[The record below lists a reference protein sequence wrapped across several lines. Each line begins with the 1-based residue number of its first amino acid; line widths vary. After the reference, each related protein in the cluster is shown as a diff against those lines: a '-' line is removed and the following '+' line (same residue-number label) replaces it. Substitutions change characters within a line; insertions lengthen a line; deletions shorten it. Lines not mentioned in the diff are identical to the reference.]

1 MSSFWLSDE
10 QEAIR
15 EGVGRVMSNY
25 KDDYW
30 LKTDDTGIFPEDF
43 VRDMAAGGWL
53 GVAMPESVGGAGL
66 GLTEAAIVMQTVAQS
81 GAGFSG
87 ASSIHLNIFG
97 PMPLVKFG
105 TDAQRK
111 TLLPRIIAGEDKMCF
126 AVTEPNSGLDTSSL
140 ETKAERTNDGYMING
155 RKIWT
160 TGAQRANKILIIAR
174 TTPKDQVA
182 KPTQGLSLFYTD
194 LNRDHIDA
202 KPIPKMG
209 RRAVECNTLFI
220 DNLPVPADDLIG
232 EEGRGF
238 EYLLQGLNPERV
250 LFAVEAV
257 GLGRA
262 AIARAATYANERVVF
277 GRPIGQN
284 QGVQHPLARSWA
296 ELEAANLMAMKAA
309 ALYDA
314 GRDCGAEANAAKYL
328 GAEAGFT
335 ACENAVLAHGGLRQG
350 VLRRALFPRGHD
362 RPHRPGEPRDDPQ
375 LHRRTRPAPAEELLT
390 THAQVG
396 AEPNST
402 LHPSSTGTP
411 PPNPPLR
418 GRALD
423 TSRRLSV

>member
-1 MSSFWLSDE
+1 MSGFWLTEE

-15 EGVGRVMSNY
+15 EGVARVCANY
-25 KDDYW
+25 GDDYW
-30 LKTDDTGIFPEDF
+30 LKTDDTGKFPEDF
-43 VRDMAAGGWL
+43 VADMAGGGWL

-66 GLTEAAIVMQTVAQS
+66 GLTEAAVVMQTVAQS

-105 TDAQRK
+105 TDAQLDK
-111 TLLPRIIAGEDKMCF
+111 LLPRLISGEDKMCF
-126 AVTEPNSGLDTSSL
+126 AVTEPNSGLDTASL
-140 ETKAERTNDGYMING
+140 ESKAERTNDGYLING

-182 KPTQGLSLFYTD
+182 KPHQGLSLFYTD

-220 DNLPVPADDLIG
+220 DNLKVPEEDLVG
-232 EEGRGF
+232 EEGKGF
-238 EYLLQGLNPERV
+238 QYLLHGLNPERV
-250 LFAVEAV
+250 LFGAEAV

-262 AIARAATYANERVVF
+262 ALARAATYANERVVF

-284 QGVQHPLARSWA
+284 QGVQHPLAKSWC
-296 ELEAANLMAMKAA
+296 ELEAANLMAFKAA

-314 GRDCGAEANAAKYL
+314 GKDCGAEANAAKYL
-328 GAEAGFT
+328 GAEAGFR
-335 ACENAVLAHGGLRQG
+335 ACENAVLAHGGMGYAKEYYVERYFREAMIARIAPVSREMILNFIAER
-350 VLRRALFPRGHD
+350 VL
-362 RPHRPGEPRDDPQ
+362 
-375 LHRRTRPAPAEELLT
+375 LL
-390 THAQVG
+390 
-396 AEPNST
+396 PKSY
-402 LHPSSTGTP
+402 
-411 PPNPPLR
+411 
-418 GRALD
+418 
-423 TSRRLSV
+423 

>member
-1 MSSFWLSDE
+1 MSGFWLTEE

-15 EGVGRVMSNY
+15 EGVARVCSNY
-25 KDDYW
+25 GDDYW
-30 LKTDDTGIFPEDF
+30 LKTDDTGKFPEDF
-43 VRDMAAGGWL
+43 VADMAGGGWL

-66 GLTEAAIVMQTVAQS
+66 GLTEASVVMQTVAQS
-81 GAGFSG
+81 GAGFTG

-105 TDAQRK
+105 TDAQREK
-111 TLLPRIIAGEDKMCF
+111 LLPRLISGEDKMCF

-140 ETKAERTNDGYMING
+140 ETKAERTNDGYLING

-194 LNRDHIDA
+194 LNRDQIDA

-220 DNLPVPADDLIG
+220 DNLKVPEEDLVG
-232 EEGRGF
+232 EEGKGF
-238 EYLLQGLNPERV
+238 QYLLHGLNPERV
-250 LFAVEAV
+250 LFGVEAV

-262 AIARAATYANERVVF
+262 ALARAATYANERVVF

-284 QGVQHPLARSWA
+284 QGIQHPLAKSWA
-296 ELEAANLMAMKAA
+296 ELEAANLMAFKAA

-314 GRDCGAEANAAKYL
+314 GKDCGAEANAAKYL
-328 GAEAGFT
+328 GAEAGFR
-335 ACENAVLAHGGLRQG
+335 ACENAVLAHGGMGYAKEYFVERYFREAMIARIAPVSREMILNFIAER
-350 VLRRALFPRGHD
+350 VL
-362 RPHRPGEPRDDPQ
+362 
-375 LHRRTRPAPAEELLT
+375 LL
-390 THAQVG
+390 
-396 AEPNST
+396 PKSY
-402 LHPSSTGTP
+402 
-411 PPNPPLR
+411 
-418 GRALD
+418 
-423 TSRRLSV
+423 